1 MSLPSGL
8 REDKLAT
15 MGTDRPRKAARHL
28 RIRVSDMASGHIKAD
43 LRLPLGLVNTVLH
56 AGGRLAADLDGY
68 DPQALQELIARSSAE
83 AGVQT
88 LDTDGDERLEVSV
101 E

>member
-28 RIRVSDMASGHIKAD
+28 RIRVSDMASGVIKVD
-43 LRLPLGLVNTVLH
+43 LRLPLGSYTP
-56 AGGRLAADLDGY
+56 GGGSQLTWTAMTRR
-68 DPQALQELIARSSAE
+68 PCRN
-83 AGVQT
+83 
-88 LDTDGDERLEVSV
+88 
-101 E
+101 